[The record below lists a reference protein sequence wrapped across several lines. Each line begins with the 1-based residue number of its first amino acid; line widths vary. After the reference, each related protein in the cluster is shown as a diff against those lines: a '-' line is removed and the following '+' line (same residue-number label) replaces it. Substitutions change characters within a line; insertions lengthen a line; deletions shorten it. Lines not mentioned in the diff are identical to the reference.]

1 MLFAPYK
8 CFRIRTKLNHEL
20 CRQRLVAVVQPQKA
34 VPVVAVPD
42 SADTHLIFKGQVKQK
57 GFHLSYIDRSR
68 SPGRRN
74 PYCVTIFGQFQ
85 DAIGGTDVVVRATI
99 DPLYAIWLGF
109 LGLSLGCFG
118 LFTSYMALTNPQSPQ
133 VEKAY
138 IGIGGILV
146 FVWYVGVHYF
156 LFTYFFAK
164 EVIKPCEALRWVFES
179 GS

>member
-1 MLFAPYK
+1 MLLAPYK

-34 VPVVAVPD
+34 VPIVAVPD
-42 SADTHLIFKGQVKQK
+42 STESHLIFEGQVKQK
-57 GFHLSYIDRSR
+57 GFHLSYIDPSR
-68 SPGRRN
+68 SPGKRN

-85 DAIGGTDVVVRATI
+85 DAIGGTDVVVRVTI

-118 LFTSYMALTNPQSPQ
+118 LYTSYMVLTNPQSPQ

-138 IGIGGILV
+138 IGIGGVLV
-146 FVWYVGVHYF
+146 FDWYVGVHYA
-156 LFTYFFAK
+156 LFTCFFAK
-164 EVIKPCEALRWVFES
+164 AMIKPYEALRRVFES
-179 GS
+179 SS